1 MGTRKGIPILAVA
14 TLAVCGALVAPAGA
28 SVTHTIQPGETLSGI
43 AAANGLTTDSLASWN
58 GVSSDYLVI
67 AGNTLSVPTP
77 EETGVT
83 AATTSAT
90 ATTSTATAPASW
102 LGSISTPWGDL
113 YLDAG
118 AAAAWNAMRTDAL
131 NNYGVDL
138 YPAGP
143 LSAYRT
149 SAQQGEMYELFLS
162 GVGSPANPPGYS
174 SHEYGISVDLAT
186 PEMRDIVDQIGWAY
200 GWGKVEAPDEWWHV
214 SWTG

>member
-1 MGTRKGIPILAVA
+1 MAVA
-14 TLAVCGALVAPAGA
+14 TLAVCGAVVAPAGA

-43 AAANGLTTDSLASWN
+43 AAANGLTTDALASWN

>member
-1 MGTRKGIPILAVA
+1 MAVA

-28 SVTHTIQPGETLSGI
+28 SVTHTIQPGETLYGI

>member
-1 MGTRKGIPILAVA
+1 MGTRKRIPILAVA

-43 AAANGLTTDSLASWN
+43 AAANGLTTDALATWN

>member
-1 MGTRKGIPILAVA
+1 MAVA
-14 TLAVCGALVAPAGA
+14 TLAVCGAVVAPAGA

-162 GVGSPANPPGYS
+162 GVGSPANPPGFS

>member
-1 MGTRKGIPILAVA
+1 MAVA
-14 TLAVCGALVAPAGA
+14 TLAVCGAVVAPAGA

>member
-1 MGTRKGIPILAVA
+1 MAVA

-214 SWTG
+214 SWTD